1 MSIETTLQALRD
13 DADFMRNVSDW
24 QRAPAQAARTLPFPP
39 ALRSEVIAGLA
50 KRGIEQLYSH
60 QAEAIAQPCVA
71 KTWWWWQVPRRQKPV
86 LPGSHPQ
93 RVTHQPQRTGA
104 VPVPHKGAGAGS
116 TGEF

>member
-50 KRGIEQLYSH
+50 KRGIEQVYSH
-60 QAEAIAQPCVA
+60 QVEAIDAA
-71 KTWWWWQVPRRQKPV
+71 LRGGKRGGGGRLRGRQKSV
-86 LPGSHPQ
+86 LKIHPQ
-93 RVTHQPQRTGA
+93 TDFTHQPQRTCA
-104 VPVPHKGAGAGS
+104 VPVPHKGAGAG
-116 TGEF
+116 